1 MAYLLGVDTGG
12 TYTDAVVYD
21 DETRTVLAKAKSL
34 TTPRD
39 LAQGIGEAARAA
51 MKSADVCAANIA
63 LASLST
69 TLATNALV
77 EGHGDACALVMI
89 GFSEADLSRAGL
101 AEAIGTDPV
110 IFVAGGHNGAG
121 GQAAALDIAALETAV
136 DEAAPRVAAFAVAG
150 VFAVRNPAH
159 EKAARDLIAART
171 GMPVTCS
178 HELSSKLGG
187 PKRALTTLLNGRLI
201 GMIHRLIEG
210 AEARLGELGVP
221 IKSQNGQGSVPLMVV
236 KGDGALMSG
245 EFARAR
251 PIETILSG
259 PAASVIGAAHLTG
272 AANAV
277 ISDIGG
283 TTTDIAVLSDGRPR
297 IDPNGA
303 RVGGWTTMVEA
314 VAMRTHGLGG
324 DSEVSLSDEG
334 LSQRIILGPQRAVP
348 VSLFAAS
355 NEKTGALVHAAL
367 DQQLSRERIGEYDG
381 IFVAPGARRAG
392 IAELPERERTLLEV
406 IGDTGAAV
414 EALKL
419 GRREAS
425 ALTKLI
431 RAGFLRRVAFTP
443 TDAAHVVHLHDTFD
457 GEAAAKAA
465 RLFARRRG
473 NDGKSVA
480 DTAES
485 LADRVIATL
494 TRRSGELVLDAA
506 FEEDGFDAPALSL
519 STLAAAALDDRHAP
533 RKRLAEL
540 RIGLSEPLIGLGAS
554 APTYYPAVANL
565 LGAEALIPDH
575 ADVANAVGAV
585 AGQVEVKVDALI
597 LSSDGDRFEVMAG
610 AAPMVTAT
618 EAAAFEAAEDWAQR
632 EAISRAIAAGAE
644 APRVVITHAARRA
657 KVEGR
662 DVLIEATVT
671 ATATGRPG
679 F

>member
-21 DETRTVLAKAKSL
+21 DQTQTVLAKAKSL

-39 LAQGIGEAARAA
+39 LAQGIGAAAQAA
-51 MKSADVCAANIA
+51 LTGAQVPADQIA

-89 GFSEADLSRAGL
+89 GFKEADLARAGL
-101 AEAIGTDPV
+101 AEALGDDPV
-110 IFVAGGHNGAG
+110 IFVDGGHNGAG
-121 GQAAALDIAALETAV
+121 GQAAPLDIAALEAAI
-136 DEAAPRVAAFAVAG
+136 DDAAPRVAAFAVAG

-159 EKAARDLIAART
+159 EQAARDMIAART
-171 GMPVTCS
+171 GLPVTCS

-210 AEARLGELGVP
+210 AEARLATLGVR
-221 IKSQNGQGSVPLMVV
+221 IGDAEQGCAPLMVV

-245 EFARAR
+245 AVARER

-272 AANAV
+272 VDAAV

-283 TTTDIAVLSDGRPR
+283 TTTDIAVLTDGRPR

-324 DSEVSLSDEG
+324 DSEVNLINEG
-334 LSQRIILGPQRAVP
+334 LIPRLSLGPQRAVP
-348 VSLFAAS
+348 ISLFASS
-355 NEKTGALVHAAL
+355 NQDTRTMVHIAL
-367 DQQLSRERIGEYDG
+367 DAQLSRDRVGDHDG

-392 IAELPERERTLLEV
+392 LAELPERERTILTAV
-406 IGDTGAAV
+406 GDTGAAV
-414 EALKL
+414 EGLKL

-425 ALTKLI
+425 SLSRLI
-431 RAGFLRRVAFTP
+431 RAGFLRRIAFTP
-443 TDAAHVVHLHDTFD
+443 TDAAHVIGLHDTFD
-457 GEAAAKAA
+457 GEAAEKAA

-473 NDGKSVA
+473 NDGKPVA
-480 DTAES
+480 QSAEA
-485 LADRVIATL
+485 LAQRVIDGL
-494 TRRSGELVLDAA
+494 TRRSAELVLDTA
-506 FEEDGFDAPALSL
+506 FEEDGFEAPTLSQ
-519 STLAAAALDDRHAP
+519 STLAAAALDERAAP
-533 RKRLAEL
+533 RPRLAEL
-540 RIGLSEPLIGLGAS
+540 RLALSAPLIGLGAS
-554 APTYYPAVANL
+554 APTYYPAVATM

-597 LSSDGDRFEVMAG
+597 LSSDGDRFEIMTTG
-610 AAPMVTAT
+610 APIAAAT
-618 EAAAFEAAEDWAQR
+618 EAAAFEIAETWAR
-632 EAISRAIAAGAE
+632 DEALKRAIAAGA
-644 APRVVITHAARRA
+644 ADARIAVTRQMRRA
-657 KVEGR
+657 KIEAR
-662 DVLIEATVT
+662 DILVEATVT
-671 ATATGRPG
+671 AIATGRPR